1 MVGAQD
7 QSLNGVH
14 TPQGLLYVE
23 VDCPPELEGEFH
35 AWYNQ
40 EHIPERLRIPGFV
53 SARRY
58 AALEGSPRWLA
69 AYELTGLAVL
79 DSPEYRQWL
88 GGPLQTA
95 WTARMVSS
103 TKVHR
108 SVFRL
113 ATCTHG
119 TAIPDR
125 VSGLLAV
132 RYEAFPAE
140 GEKLSR
146 WHDSE
151 FSPALLA
158 TVGVVS
164 TARYENTDGPQQLG
178 LYELEQPWVV
188 QDARFARVWTGG
200 WDSRRDSLPRYRRAL
215 YMRIL

>member
-1 MVGAQD
+1 VVGAHD
-7 QSLNGVH
+7 QSLSEVH

-40 EHIPERLRIPGFV
+40 EHIPERSRIPGFV

-69 AYELTGLAVL
+69 AYELTSLAVL
-79 DSPEYRQWL
+79 ESPEYCQWL

-95 WTARMVSS
+95 WTTRMISS
-103 TKVHR
+103 TKIHR
-108 SVFRL
+108 AVFRL
-113 ATCTHG
+113 ASRTHG
-119 TAIPDR
+119 TATPDR

-132 RYEAFPAE
+132 RYEALPADRE
-140 GEKLSR
+140 QLSR
-146 WHDSE
+146 WHDFE

-158 TVGVVS
+158 AVGVVS
-164 TARYENTDGPQQLG
+164 SARYESPDGPEQLG

-188 QDARFARVWTGG
+188 QDACFARVWTGG
-200 WDSRRDSLPRYRRAL
+200 WDSRRDSLAHSRRAL

>member
-1 MVGAQD
+1 MGTQD
-7 QSLNGVH
+7 QSLHGVSM
-14 TPQGLLYVE
+14 PQGLLYVE

-35 AWYNQ
+35 AWYNT

-69 AYELTGLAVL
+69 AYELTSLDVL
-79 DSPEYRQWL
+79 DSPEYRRWL

-95 WTARMVSS
+95 WTTRIVSS

-113 ATCTHG
+113 ATHADG
-119 TAIPDR
+119 AAPAEHA
-125 VSGLLAV
+125 SGMLAV
-132 RYEAFPAE
+132 RCETSPAE
-140 GEKLSR
+140 GERLIR

-151 FSPALLA
+151 FSPVLLA
-158 TVGVVS
+158 TVGVMS
-164 TARYENTDGPQQLG
+164 AARYESADGPEQLC

-188 QDARFARVWTGG
+188 QDASFARAWTAG
-200 WDSRRDSLPRYRRAL
+200 WDSRRSSFSRYKTTL

>member
-1 MVGAQD
+1 M
-7 QSLNGVH
+7 
-14 TPQGLLYVE
+14 YVE

-35 AWYNQ
+35 AWYST

-69 AYELTGLAVL
+69 VYELTSLAVL

-95 WTARMVSS
+95 WTTRMLSS
-103 TKVHR
+103 TRIHR

-113 ATCTHG
+113 ATRADG
-119 TAIPDR
+119 VAPADR

-132 RYEAFPAE
+132 RYEVSPAE
-140 GEKLSR
+140 GEKLR
-146 WHDSE
+146 LWQDAE

-158 TVGVVS
+158 TLGVVS
-164 TARYENTDGPQQLG
+164 TARYENISGPEQLG
-178 LYELEQPWVV
+178 LYELERPWVV
-188 QDARFARVWTGG
+188 HDANFARLWAAG
-200 WDSRRDSLPRYRRAL
+200 WDSRRISLSRYKATL
-215 YMRIL
+215 YTRIL